1 MTMTK
6 TEIIEKI
13 EHISESTIDEKIKL
27 KALKILLEYEIDN
40 EKSKKNNEFFK
51 YMAEGFLS

>member
-1 MTMTK
+1 MTK
-6 TEIIEKI
+6 AEIIEQI

-27 KALKILLEYEIDN
+27 KALKILLEYEVEK
-40 EKSKKNNEFFK
+40 EKSKKNNEILK